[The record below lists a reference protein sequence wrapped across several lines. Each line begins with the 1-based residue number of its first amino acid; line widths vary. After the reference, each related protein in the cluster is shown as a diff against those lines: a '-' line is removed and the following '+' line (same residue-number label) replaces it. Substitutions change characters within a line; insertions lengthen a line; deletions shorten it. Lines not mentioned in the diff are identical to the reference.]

1 MVLPNKGSVPAPS
14 GLKILIHHVPK
25 GARDRSIVPTVRD
38 GYVDQRR
45 AREVPLKSVP
55 RLLARPRNPIRKLF
69 GVEEPLFRDHLLR
82 LDPKSRHD
90 RFLSGVSDSFLAEY
104 ARLCFGSN
112 TLVLGYLQED
122 TLRAAGELHHIEPP
136 EMATAEIAFSVEE
149 DFRGRG
155 IGKAMLKRLIVS
167 ARNRGIRHLRL
178 NCHAENLA
186 MQALAR
192 RFKAEFHI
200 AQGGTEGEISSG
212 RRSPYSLLAEALSD
226 AREIARFAIN
236 PRKKL

>member
-1 MVLPNKGSVPAPS
+1 M
-14 GLKILIHHVPK
+14 
-25 GARDRSIVPTVRD
+25 T
-38 GYVDQRR
+38 
-45 AREVPLKSVP
+45 SVP

-69 GVEEPLFRDHLLR
+69 SVEESLFRDHLLR

-104 ARLCFGSN
+104 ARLCFDSD
-112 TLVLGYLQED
+112 TLVLGFLRDD
-122 TLRAAGELHHIEPP
+122 TLRAAGELHHIEPRD
-136 EMATAEIAFSVEE
+136 MATAEIAFSVEE

-178 NCHAENLA
+178 NCHAENQA

-192 RFKAEFHI
+192 SFKAEFHI
-200 AQGGTEGEISSG
+200 AQGGTEGEILSG
-212 RRSPYSLLAEALSD
+212 RPSPYSLLAEALSD